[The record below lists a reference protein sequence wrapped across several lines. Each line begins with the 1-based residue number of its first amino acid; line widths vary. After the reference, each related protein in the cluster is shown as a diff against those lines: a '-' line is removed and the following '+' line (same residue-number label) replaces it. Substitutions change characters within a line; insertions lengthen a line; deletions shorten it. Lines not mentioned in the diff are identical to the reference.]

1 MNKLWDDLKDNM
13 KEWGVSAVEKAEE
26 ISRVAV
32 AKGEEFTKISK
43 LKFEILQLQ
52 KDKNKIYERLGLL
65 VYNKTNESNVSN
77 FTGDVEYFSLI
88 EKINKYSIEISEKF
102 IITPNFKDSG
112 IINLLSSLV
121 FTFAVEIKLLFLS
134 KFMTDSFLLS
144 MSI

>member
-43 LKFEILQLQ
+43 LKFDILQLQ
-52 KDKNKIYERLGLL
+52 KDKNKICEQLGKL

-77 FTGDVEYFSLI
+77 FTGDVEYFSMI
-88 EKINKYSIEISEKF
+88 EKINKHSIEIAEKDKE
-102 IITPNFKDSG
+102 IVTIKKEYGIEDSDIEENYQSPG
-112 IINLLSSLV
+112 IIS
-121 FTFAVEIKLLFLS
+121 AEEEE
-134 KFMTDSFLLS
+134 
-144 MSI
+144 

>member
-43 LKFEILQLQ
+43 LKFDILQLQ
-52 KDKNKIYERLGLL
+52 KDKNKVYEKLGLL

-77 FTGDVEYFSLI
+77 FTGDFEYFSLI
-88 EKINKYSIEISEKF
+88 EKINKYSIEIFDKDEE
-102 IITPNFKDSG
+102 IISIKREYGIEDSD
-112 IINLLSSLV
+112 IEENYQSSIV
-121 FTFAVEIKLLFLS
+121 T
-134 KFMTDSFLLS
+134 
-144 MSI
+144 SIEEEE

>member
-43 LKFEILQLQ
+43 LKFDILQLQ
-52 KDKNKIYERLGLL
+52 KDKNKVYEKLGLL

-77 FTGDVEYFSLI
+77 FTADVEYFSLI
-88 EKINKYSIEISEKF
+88 EKINKYSTEISVKDEE
-102 IITPNFKDSG
+102 IITIKKEYGIEDSD
-112 IINLLSSLV
+112 IEKNLHNSNI
-121 FTFAVEIKLLFLS
+121 A
-134 KFMTDSFLLS
+134 DSEEEE
-144 MSI
+144 

>member
-43 LKFEILQLQ
+43 LKFDILQLQ
-52 KDKNKIYERLGLL
+52 KDKSKVCEKLGQL
-65 VYNKTNESNVSN
+65 VYTKTNESNLSN

-88 EKINKYSIEISEKF
+88 EKMNKYAFEISKKDEEIISIKKEYGINDRDIEENFQSSGITSIEE
-102 IITPNFKDSG
+102 
-112 IINLLSSLV
+112 
-121 FTFAVEIKLLFLS
+121 EE
-134 KFMTDSFLLS
+134 
-144 MSI
+144 

>member
-43 LKFEILQLQ
+43 LKFDILQLQ
-52 KDKNKIYERLGLL
+52 KDKSKVCEKLGVL

-77 FTGDVEYFSLI
+77 FTGDIEYFSLI
-88 EKINKYSIEISEKF
+88 EKINKYSIEISEKDEE
-102 IITPNFKDSG
+102 IIIIKKEYGIEDRDIEENFQ
-112 IINLLSSLV
+112 SS
-121 FTFAVEIKLLFLS
+121 
-134 KFMTDSFLLS
+134 
-144 MSI
+144 SITSIEEEE

>member
-43 LKFEILQLQ
+43 LKFDILQLQ
-52 KDKNKIYERLGLL
+52 KEKNKVYEKLGEL
-65 VYNKTNESNVSN
+65 VFKKTNESNVSN

-88 EKINKYSIEISEKF
+88 EKINKYSIEISDKDEE
-102 IITPNFKDSG
+102 IITIKKEYGIEDSDFEENYQSTG
-112 IINLLSSLV
+112 IISN
-121 FTFAVEIKLLFLS
+121 EEEEWN
-134 KFMTDSFLLS
+134 
-144 MSI
+144 

>member
-43 LKFEILQLQ
+43 LKFDILQLQ
-52 KDKNKIYERLGLL
+52 KEKNKVYEKLGEL

-88 EKINKYSIEISEKF
+88 EKINKYSIEISEKDEE
-102 IITPNFKDSG
+102 IITIKKEYGIDDSDFEENYQSTG
-112 IINLLSSLV
+112 IISN
-121 FTFAVEIKLLFLS
+121 EEEE
-134 KFMTDSFLLS
+134 
-144 MSI
+144 

>member
-13 KEWGVSAVEKAEE
+13 KEWGVSGVEKAEE

-88 EKINKYSIEISEKF
+88 EKINKYSIEISEKDEE
-102 IITPNFKDSG
+102 IITIKRDYGIEDSDIEENYQTSG
-112 IINLLSSLV
+112 II
-121 FTFAVEIKLLFLS
+121 
-134 KFMTDSFLLS
+134 
-144 MSI
+144 SIEEEE

>member
-43 LKFEILQLQ
+43 LKFDILQLQ
-52 KDKNKIYERLGLL
+52 KEKNKVYEKLGEL
-65 VYNKTNESNVSN
+65 VFKKTNESNVSN

-88 EKINKYSIEISEKF
+88 EKINKYSIEISDKDEE
-102 IITPNFKDSG
+102 IITIKKEYGIDDSDFVENYQSTG
-112 IINLLSSLV
+112 IISN
-121 FTFAVEIKLLFLS
+121 EEEE
-134 KFMTDSFLLS
+134 
-144 MSI
+144 

>member
-43 LKFEILQLQ
+43 LKFDILQLQ
-52 KDKNKIYERLGLL
+52 KDKNKVYEKLGLL
-65 VYNKTNESNVSN
+65 VSNKTNESNVSN

-88 EKINKYSIEISEKF
+88 EEINKYSIEISEKDEE
-102 IITPNFKDSG
+102 IITIKKEYGIDDSDLEENYQSTG
-112 IINLLSSLV
+112 IISN
-121 FTFAVEIKLLFLS
+121 EEEE
-134 KFMTDSFLLS
+134 
-144 MSI
+144 

>member
-43 LKFEILQLQ
+43 LKFDILQLQ
-52 KDKNKIYERLGLL
+52 KEKNKVYEKLGEL
-65 VYNKTNESNVSN
+65 VFKKTNESNVSN

-88 EKINKYSIEISEKF
+88 EKINKYSNEISEKDEE
-102 IITPNFKDSG
+102 IITIKKEYGIDDSDFEENYQPTG
-112 IINLLSSLV
+112 IISN
-121 FTFAVEIKLLFLS
+121 EEEEE
-134 KFMTDSFLLS
+134 
-144 MSI
+144 

>member
-43 LKFEILQLQ
+43 LKFDILQLQ
-52 KDKNKIYERLGLL
+52 KDKNKVHEELGLL

-88 EKINKYSIEISEKF
+88 EKINKYSIEISEKDEE
-102 IITPNFKDSG
+102 IITIKREYGIEDSDIEDNYQSSR
-112 IINLLSSLV
+112 IISDEEEEWNYG
-121 FTFAVEIKLLFLS
+121 LFS
-134 KFMTDSFLLS
+134 CN
-144 MSI
+144 